1 MEDLL
6 RLKNVDLKSTKIS
19 NWQKLFKL
27 IISIDFFKAI
37 SEFQVEILPYRK
49 MRVLE
54 KFFADNTINM
64 DEVAKF
70 STALFKLMNWIQ
82 GLIEIH
88 KFIRKFYVSV
98 LDDEILDE
106 DEKHFARYMDH
117 LQLRSYLAIRA
128 IEKFPET
135 YHIKA
140 KALMENIPGE
150 EEGEIEEEGEGEG
163 EEYSQQQES
172 EAVGISL
179 DPIPESEIN

>member
-1 MEDLL
+1 MDS
-6 RLKNVDLKSTKIS
+6 RLFFFNENIPLTLNKI
-19 NWQKLFKL
+19 
-27 IISIDFFKAI
+27 
-37 SEFQVEILPYRK
+37 
-49 MRVLE
+49 
-54 KFFADNTINM
+54 
-64 DEVAKF
+64 
-70 STALFKLMNWIQ
+70 

-117 LQLRSYLAIRA
+117 LQLRSYLAIRT

-150 EEGEIEEEGEGEG
+150 GEEEVEG
-163 EEYSQQQES
+163 EEEYISQQQES